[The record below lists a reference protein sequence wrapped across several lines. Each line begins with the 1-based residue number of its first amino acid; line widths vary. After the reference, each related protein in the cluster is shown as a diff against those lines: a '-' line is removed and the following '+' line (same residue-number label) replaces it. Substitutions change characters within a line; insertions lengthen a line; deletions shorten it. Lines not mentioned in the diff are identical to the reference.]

1 VKLANMVHL
10 SRFSS
15 LTLLALAAA
24 GCSAS
29 ADLPEVVVTQSDVE
43 FLGVPRIPGIT
54 DTSQTLTTS
63 FDHPKG
69 FELPDFMNPELRPLA
84 ATITGRGTMND
95 LSFLEGI
102 TLTLSSRAA
111 DAPPALVV
119 ANYERRDMGVGRVVP
134 LETDSDADV
143 LKYWSTEDAYY
154 EVRLWGMLPEN
165 DWAIDVAVSF
175 AGELSVSSSD

>member
-1 VKLANMVHL
+1 
-10 SRFSS
+10 
-15 LTLLALAAA
+15 
-24 GCSAS
+24 
-29 ADLPEVVVTQSDVE
+29 
-43 FLGVPRIPGIT
+43 
-54 DTSQTLTTS
+54 
-63 FDHPKG
+63 
-69 FELPDFMNPELRPLA
+69 MNPELRPLA

-143 LKYWSTEDAYY
+143 LEYWSTEDAYY